1 MDTNK
6 YIKYL
11 ALLPLLLVAF
21 ACSDELEEINE
32 NPNAATDIQ
41 VERLLLGIERE
52 LSRNYTINSFDI
64 ANRFVHYTEYPS
76 RLWDAFLEERRSE
89 QDWWIESHFQ
99 ELKNVNYIIDN
110 AGEGEEDFKGV
121 GLVIRAWMNY
131 ILTSYYGDIP
141 FSEAGK
147 AADGINQPKYDTQQE
162 VFAGILADLSEAN
175 NLIGSGSLG
184 LSGDFLLG
192 NDELKWKK
200 FCNSL
205 KIRVLMSQSKQID
218 PSAEL
223 NKMLNN
229 PNIYPIMESNNDQP
243 TWNYNEENT
252 YPRNKQGSFFVDDTY
267 PAEDFINKLLELN
280 DERIKFY
287 AQETELSTTEG
298 YAGVVSGSSSQ
309 PPLGEVSRIS
319 LLILESKE
327 NFALQ
332 TVWMS
337 YAELNFLLA
346 EAAEKGWAP
355 GGSNAAKTYYEKGI
369 EASYSYCNGIQNIG
383 IENGLTIPTMT
394 QWTGSYLS
402 NEGVLYAGD
411 TNTKL
416 SLIATQKWLALY
428 SDMESYFS
436 WKRTDLLD
444 LTFNPNGPNGGIKPL
459 RYRYPQN
466 ERVFNEENY
475 LEAVAN
481 QGPDEWD
488 TKMWIL
494 K

>member
-11 ALLPLLLVAF
+11 AVLPLLFLAL

-32 NPNAATDIQ
+32 NPNSATDIQ
-41 VERLLLGIERE
+41 VERMLLGIERE
-52 LSRNYTINSFDI
+52 LSRDYTINSFDI
-64 ANRFVHYTEYPS
+64 TNRFVHYTEFPS

-89 QDWWIESHFQ
+89 QDWWVESHFQ

-147 AADGINQPKYDTQQE
+147 AADGINQPKYDTQQQ
-162 VFAGILADLSEAN
+162 VFAGILADLTEAN
-175 NLIGSGSLG
+175 KLIGSGSLG
-184 LSGDFLLG
+184 LNGDFLLG
-192 NDELKWKK
+192 NDELKWNK

-205 KIRVLMSQSKQID
+205 KIRVLISQSRQID

-223 NKMLNN
+223 TKMLND
-229 PNIYPIMESNNDQP
+229 PTTYPIMESNEDQP
-243 TWNYNEENT
+243 TWTYNEEYT
-252 YPRNKQGSFFVDDTY
+252 YPRNMDGTFFVDDTY
-267 PAEDFINKLLELN
+267 LAEDFINKLLEFN

-287 AQETELSTTEG
+287 AQETELSTPNG
-298 YAGVVSGSSSQ
+298 YAGVVSGSSDQ

-319 LLILESKE
+319 KLIFESKE

-346 EAAEKGWAP
+346 EAAEKGWVP
-355 GGSNAAKTYYEKGI
+355 GGSSVAKDYYEKGI
-369 EASYSYCNGIQNIG
+369 KASYTYCYDRQNVGMEFGAI
-383 IENGLTIPTMT
+383 IPPMT
-394 QWTGSYLS
+394 AWNSTYLS
-402 NEGVLYAGD
+402 NDGVAYMGD
-411 TNTKL
+411 TNHKL

-436 WKRTDLLD
+436 WKRTGLLD
-444 LTFNPNGPNGGIKPL
+444 LSFNPNGPNGGIKPM

-466 ERVFNEENY
+466 ERIFNEENY
-475 LEAVAN
+475 MEAVAK